1 MQLAS
6 ARRKNRDACPR
17 FVTTSVVADNLI
29 CYDSNLRALDTPE
42 KCLEFWNSVIATQPD
57 HEPDKEAVVVVLLN
71 TRLSP
76 LGWNRVSL
84 GTVNESNAHP
94 REVLRPVIA
103 GAAYGFVM
111 MHNHPSGD
119 SSPSQSDEQTTR
131 RMVEA
136 AKLMQVRFV
145 DHVITGV
152 SGPGRSA
159 YFSFREAGIIP

>member
-17 FVTTSVVADNLI
+17 FVTTSVVADLRI
-29 CYDSNLRALDTPE
+29 SYGSSLRALDTPE
-42 KCLEFWNSVIATQPD
+42 KCLEFWNTVIATQPD
-57 HEPDKEAVVVVLLN
+57 HEPDKESVIVVLLN

-103 GAAYGFVM
+103 GAAHGFLM

-119 SSPSQSDEQTTR
+119 VTPSQSDEQTTR

-136 AKLMQVRFV
+136 AKLMQLRFI

-152 SGPGRSA
+152 GGPGRSP
-159 YFSFREAGIIP
+159 YYSFREAGIIP